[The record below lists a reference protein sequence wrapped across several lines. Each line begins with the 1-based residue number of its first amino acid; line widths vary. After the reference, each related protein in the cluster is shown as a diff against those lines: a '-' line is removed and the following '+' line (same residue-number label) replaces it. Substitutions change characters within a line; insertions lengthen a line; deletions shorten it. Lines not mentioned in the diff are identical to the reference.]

1 MTEVSSTTNPGPTG
15 LREAKREQA
24 AAKKAASPKPAP
36 AKAPAEPAPKKQ
48 AGDKTAVAKIAW
60 KNLGEKNEKG
70 ECEGV
75 GTADGR
81 EYRIMRD
88 GDAFKATVKAGGK
101 TETLA
106 ENVSGKTAWQKCV
119 AHNKGLA
126 A

>member
-1 MTEVSSTTNPGPTG
+1 MNTTNTSPATVVN

-48 AGDKTAVAKIAW
+48 AGDKTAVAKITW

-88 GDAFKATVKAGGK
+88 GDAFKATVKLGGK
-101 TETLA
+101 TTAQA
-106 ENVSGKTAWQKCV
+106 EGVSGKTAWQKCV
-119 AHNKGLA
+119 AHNKGVA